1 MSLRGL
7 GQQFLICMYI
17 QLILPGQGSDFSLA
31 QTSNDSPGRNL
42 TLTVAQLE
50 GHVKTWRSG
59 VIFFDNLCRHVLMA
73 VARNIQIIEFVIV
86 RGKRS

>member
-59 VIFFDNLCRHVLMA
+59 VIIL
-73 VARNIQIIEFVIV
+73 VICA
-86 RGKRS
+86 GICFNGSSSKHSNH